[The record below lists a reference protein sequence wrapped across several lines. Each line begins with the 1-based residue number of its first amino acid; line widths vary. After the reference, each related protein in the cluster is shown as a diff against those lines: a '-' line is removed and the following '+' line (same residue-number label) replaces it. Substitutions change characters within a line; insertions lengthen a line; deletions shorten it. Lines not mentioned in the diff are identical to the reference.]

1 MPFTKQISDSNRN
14 DRSEMIFTTGN
25 VFEEVSSERCLA
37 QNNYFKMEVTDYKT
51 EKLIIQRAVY
61 SM

>member
-1 MPFTKQISDSNRN
+1 
-14 DRSEMIFTTGN
+14 MIVTTGN